1 MRCDTCQHPNV
12 DDANFCVNCGAALAQ
27 TCPHCARRNAPIA
40 RFCAGCGLKL
50 HADGPPARVQTPTVP
65 AVSPVLSTRAAREGE
80 RKRATI
86 LFADIAGST
95 HLVEKLDPE
104 DAAKLLGLVT
114 SAMRAAVARFEGT
127 VNKLQGDG
135 IMALFG
141 TPIPQED
148 HAIRACCAALA
159 MIEDV
164 RAIDGAP
171 PIRVGIHTG
180 EVVVRAIANDVSA
193 QYDAI
198 GVAVHLAAR
207 LEHEAAPF
215 GALISKATLRG
226 AAGSIVV
233 EMVGERL
240 LRGITDPVPVYAL
253 KGIRSTG
260 TSQQFQGGQRLS
272 AFVGRDLEMTVLHRA
287 LEAANAGTSR
297 VLGIVGEA
305 GSGKSRMVFEFLETC
320 RNEGRP
326 VLEARATAHGRVA
339 PLQTVLSLM
348 RAFFGISEEMDIG
361 EATGRVRSAMQRADA
376 MRDTPLLLDFLG
388 LPLGEGETVLTDI
401 AGRRARLLDA
411 IKHLSRSA
419 ALANPSV
426 LVIEDLHWLDAAS
439 EPFIEAVAQAVAGT
453 KSLLLVDFRPGY
465 RATWMER
472 SFYEQVSLVPL
483 SAGAVAVMLDRLLGE
498 DPSLAPLRSRVV
510 DRAAGNPF
518 FAEELVRTLIER
530 GALTGLPGAYRPT
543 QGARDVP
550 LPETVQS
557 VLGSRIDRLAEHD
570 KILLQAAAVVGREFP
585 LEAVAEIAELAGDLA
600 RESIARLVASEMIY
614 ERPDLQRDAFAFRH
628 PLVQEAAYGSLLSD
642 RKRDLHRRAASALA
656 ALYKDRADETAALV
670 AHHWEEAGDVMQAA
684 AAFVK
689 AALWIGTRDPKQA
702 LEAWRSVRRLL
713 EGAAPAP
720 PVDYMMMMACGQIV
734 NYAWREGIDAEEV
747 EPVFDQAMSLA
758 RKLEDMRAAALITLA
773 YGRFL
778 AAHGSADEYLAHTER
793 AMADAELTGDPSL
806 KALSQAVHSHALVSA
821 GFVARGLEANSR
833 ALACVDQIAPR
844 ELQTLGYNVRHW
856 LMALRARLLLLAGR
870 AADVSEELDRLLHN
884 PIEQVDALHR
894 TMALAVAAEVAA
906 LQGQPDVVQF
916 CAAEIESACKDTP
929 TPYLQVLAL
938 RYRGAA
944 ALGSGQPVLAAT
956 LFCEALDLLRRQHA
970 GLEVEPQ
977 ILIGLSEAKSSKDK
991 VQAHA
996 LLQEALA
1003 LAKRRGMRASEG
1015 LALAA
1020 WLRADPRA
1028 SEVRERL
1035 EKLSAETGATYI
1047 TRMG

>member
-1 MRCDTCQHPNV
+1 MRCDTCQHPNA
-12 DDANFCVNCGAALAQ
+12 DDANFCVNCGSALAH
-27 TCPHCARRNAPIA
+27 TCPKCARRNAPIA

-50 HADGPPARVQTPTVP
+50 HADAPPAHLPSTPAP
-65 AVSPVLSTRAAREGE
+65 DIPPLLATRAAREGE

-95 HLVEKLDPE
+95 HLVENLDPE
-104 DAAKLLGLVT
+104 DAAKLLGSVT

-148 HAIRACCAALA
+148 HATRACCAALA

-180 EVVVRAIANDVSA
+180 EVVVRAIANDVSS

-215 GALISKATLRG
+215 GAVISKATLRG

-233 EMVGERL
+233 EMLGERL

-272 AFVGRDLEMTVLHRA
+272 AFVGRDLEMTVLRRA

-320 RNEGRP
+320 RTEGRP
-326 VLEARATAHGRVA
+326 ILEARATAHGRVA

-376 MRDTPLLLDFLG
+376 ERDTPLLLDFLG

-401 AGRRARLLDA
+401 AGRRARLLDT
-411 IKHLSRSA
+411 IKHLSRST

-426 LVIEDLHWLDAAS
+426 LVIEDLHWLDPAS

-453 KSLLLVDFRPGY
+453 KTLLLVDFRPGY

-483 SAGAVAVMLDRLLGE
+483 SAGAVAVMLDRLLGD
-498 DPSLAPLRSRVV
+498 DPAVASLRGRIV

-543 QGARDVP
+543 DGARDVP

-585 LEAVAEIAELAGDLA
+585 LEAVAEIAELAEDLA
-600 RESIARLVASEMIY
+600 RESIARLLASEMIY

-628 PLVQEAAYGSLLSD
+628 PLVQEAAYGSLLSE
-642 RKRDLHRRAASALA
+642 RKRDLHRRAAGALST
-656 ALYKDRADETAALV
+656 LYKDRADETAALI

-702 LEAWRSVRRLL
+702 LEAWRKVRRLL
-713 EGAAPAP
+713 EGAPPAP

-734 NYAWREGIDAEEV
+734 NYAWREGIDANEV
-747 EPVFDQAMSLA
+747 EPVFDQAMMLA
-758 RKLEDMRAAALITLA
+758 RRLKDMRAAALITMA
-773 YGRFL
+773 FGR
-778 AAHGSADEYLAHTER
+778 
-793 AMADAELTGDPSL
+793 
-806 KALSQAVHSHALVSA
+806 
-821 GFVARGLEANSR
+821 
-833 ALACVDQIAPR
+833 
-844 ELQTLGYNVRHW
+844 
-856 LMALRARLLLLAGR
+856 
-870 AADVSEELDRLLHN
+870 
-884 PIEQVDALHR
+884 
-894 TMALAVAAEVAA
+894 
-906 LQGQPDVVQF
+906 
-916 CAAEIESACKDTP
+916 
-929 TPYLQVLAL
+929 
-938 RYRGAA
+938 
-944 ALGSGQPVLAAT
+944 VLAAT
-956 LFCEALDLLRRQHA
+956 GAADDYVAKVEEAQKLVEGQGLASVEAVLAAVYSHALSTAGRYDQALSANHKAMACVHEIDQRDRQTLGFHPEHWLITQRTRAYVMLDRPAEAEPLIDKLLRGDLGPVDTLHSILALGARIEGAARSGDGARALSLLALLDATMEGNETPYLRVLKGRFRGAAYLAAGDAKRAANEIDTALQYAEKLRA
-970 GLEVEPQ
+970 GLEMR
-977 ILIGLSEAKSSKDK
+977 GLLRE
-991 VQAHA
+991 V
-996 LLQEALA
+996 
-1003 LAKRRGMRASEG
+1003 
-1015 LALAA
+1015 LAA
-1020 WLRADPRA
+1020 ARQQQK
-1028 SEVRERL
+1028 VRPV
-1035 EKLSAETGATYI
+1035 T
-1047 TRMG
+1047 

>member
-1 MRCDTCQHPNV
+1 MRCDTCQHPNA
-12 DDANFCVNCGAALAQ
+12 DDANFCVNCGSALAQ
-27 TCPHCARRNAPIA
+27 TCPKCARRNAAIA

-50 HADGPPARVQTPTVP
+50 HADGPPARVHPPPVP
-65 AVSPVLSTRAAREGE
+65 AASPLLSTRAARDGE

-95 HLVEKLDPE
+95 HLVENLDPE
-104 DAAKLLGLVT
+104 DAAKLLGSVT

-148 HAIRACCAALA
+148 HATRACCAALA

-164 RAIDGAP
+164 RAIEGAP

-180 EVVVRAIANDVSA
+180 EVVVRAIANDVSS
-193 QYDAI
+193 QYDAM

-207 LEHEAAPF
+207 LEQKADPF
-215 GALISKATLRG
+215 GAVISKATLRG

-233 EMVGERL
+233 EMLGERL

-272 AFVGRDLEMTVLHRA
+272 AFVGRDLEMTVLRRA

-305 GSGKSRMVFEFLETC
+305 GSGKSRMVFEFLEAC

-348 RAFFGISEEMDIG
+348 RAFFGISEEMDIA
-361 EATGRVRSAMQRADA
+361 EATARVRSAMQRADA
-376 MRDTPLLLDFLG
+376 VRDTPLLLDFLG
-388 LPLGEGETVLTDI
+388 LPLGDGESIPADI

-419 ALANPSV
+419 AIANPSV
-426 LVIEDLHWLDAAS
+426 LVIEDLHWLDPAS

-453 KSLLLVDFRPGY
+453 KTLLLVDFRPGY

-483 SAGAVAVMLDRLLGE
+483 SAGAVAVMLDRLLGD
-498 DPSLAPLRSRVV
+498 DPALAPIRGRVV

-530 GALTGLPGAYRPT
+530 GALTGPPGAYRPT

-585 LEAVAEIAELAGDLA
+585 LEAVAEIAELAEDLA

-642 RKRDLHRRAASALA
+642 RKRDLHRRAASALS
-656 ALYKDRADETAALV
+656 ALYKDRADETAALI

-689 AALWIGTRDPKQA
+689 AALWIGTRDPRQA

-713 EGAAPAP
+713 ATATPAP

-747 EPVFDQAMSLA
+747 EPVFDQAMTLA
-758 RKLEDMRAAALITLA
+758 RKLKDMRAAALITMA
-773 YGRFL
+773 FGR
-778 AAHGSADEYLAHTER
+778 
-793 AMADAELTGDPSL
+793 
-806 KALSQAVHSHALVSA
+806 
-821 GFVARGLEANSR
+821 
-833 ALACVDQIAPR
+833 
-844 ELQTLGYNVRHW
+844 
-856 LMALRARLLLLAGR
+856 
-870 AADVSEELDRLLHN
+870 
-884 PIEQVDALHR
+884 
-894 TMALAVAAEVAA
+894 
-906 LQGQPDVVQF
+906 
-916 CAAEIESACKDTP
+916 
-929 TPYLQVLAL
+929 
-938 RYRGAA
+938 
-944 ALGSGQPVLAAT
+944 VLAAT
-956 LFCEALDLLRRQHA
+956 GSAEEYVAKVEEAQELVARGNLASVNAVLAAVYSHALSTAGRYSEALTANTVASGCVHDIDARDRQTLGFRPEHWLATQRARVLMMLNRMEEANPLIDRLLTDTA
-970 GLEVEPQ
+970 
-977 ILIGLSEAKSSKDK
+977 SEADTLHK
-991 VQAHA
+991 
-996 LLQEALA
+996 ALA
-1003 LAKRRGMRASEG
+1003 IGIRIESAVRSDDGPRALVLADALDKALNGNETPYLKVLSGRYRGMARLLVTLRIEDG
-1015 LALAA
+1015 HNPNLELVLN
-1020 WLRADPRA
+1020 WLD
-1028 SEVRERL
+1028 SSVICEQD
-1035 EKLSAETGATYI
+1035 
-1047 TRMG
+1047 

>member
-1 MRCDTCQHPNV
+1 MRCDTCQHPNA
-12 DDANFCVNCGAALAQ
+12 DDASFCVNCGSALAQ
-27 TCPHCARRNAPIA
+27 TCPKCARRNAAIA

-50 HADGPPARVQTPTVP
+50 HADGPPARLPHTPAP
-65 AVSPVLSTRAAREGE
+65 DISPVLTTRAAREGE

-104 DAAKLLGLVT
+104 DAAHLLGSVT

-164 RAIDGAP
+164 RAIEGAP

-180 EVVVRAIANDVSA
+180 EVVVRAIANDVSS

-207 LEHEAAPF
+207 LEQEAAPF
-215 GALISKATLRG
+215 GAVISKATLRG

-233 EMVGERL
+233 EMLGERL

-260 TSQQFQGGQRLS
+260 TSHQFQGGQRLS
-272 AFVGRDLEMTVLHRA
+272 AFVGRDLEMTVLRRA

-348 RAFFGISEEMDIG
+348 RAFFGVSEEMDIG
-361 EATGRVRSAMQRADA
+361 EATERVRSAMQRADA
-376 MRDTPLLLDFLG
+376 ARDTPLLLDFLG
-388 LPLGEGETVLTDI
+388 LPLGEGEAVLADI

-411 IKHLSRSA
+411 IKHLSRSTA
-419 ALANPSV
+419 IANPSM
-426 LVIEDLHWLDAAS
+426 LVIEDLHWLDPAS
-439 EPFIEAVAQAVAGT
+439 EPFIEAIAQAVAGT
-453 KSLLLVDFRPGY
+453 KTLLIVDFRPGY

-483 SAGAVAVMLDRLLGE
+483 SAGAIAVMLDRLLGKA
-498 DPSLAPLRSRVV
+498 PALSPLRGRIV

-530 GALTGLPGAYRPT
+530 GALIGQPGAYLPT
-543 QGARDVP
+543 HGARDVP

-585 LEAVAEIAELAGDLA
+585 LEAVAEIAELTDDLS

-642 RKRDLHRRAASALA
+642 RKRDLHRRAAGALA
-656 ALYKDRADETAALV
+656 ALYKERADETAALV
-670 AHHWEEAGDVMQAA
+670 AHHWEEAGDVMQAS

-689 AALWIGTRDPKQA
+689 AALWIGTRDPRQA

-713 EGAAPAP
+713 ATAPPAP

-734 NYAWREGIDAEEV
+734 NYAWREGIDADEV
-747 EPVFDQAMSLA
+747 EPVFNQAMTLA
-758 RKLEDMRAAALITLA
+758 RKLKDMRAAALITMA
-773 YGRFL
+773 FGRVL
-778 AAHGSADEYLAHTER
+778 AATGSADDYVAKVEEAQQLVEGSNLPSVEAVLAAVYSHALATAGRFDQALVANEAALGCVDRIDARDRQTLGFHPEHWLTTQR
-793 AMADAELTGDPSL
+793 ARALMMLNRMSDSEQLIEKLLDGEAGPVDPLHRALALGVRIEWAAQSGDGL
-806 KALSQAVHSHALVSA
+806 KALAI
-821 GFVARGLEANSR
+821 
-833 ALACVDQIAPR
+833 VDK
-844 ELQTLGYNVRHW
+844 LN
-856 LMALRARLLLLAGR
+856 
-870 AADVSEELDRLLHN
+870 DVLKGNE
-884 PIEQVDALHR
+884 
-894 TMALAVAAEVAA
+894 
-906 LQGQPDVVQF
+906 
-916 CAAEIESACKDTP
+916 
-929 TPYLQVLAL
+929 TPYLQVLAA
-938 RYRGAA
+938 RYRGLAR
-944 ALGSGQPVLAAT
+944 LAAGDVKGAISD
-956 LFCEALDLLRRQHA
+956 LEGALTYSRAQRA
-970 GLEVEPQ
+970 GLEMRPH
-977 ILIGLSEAKSSKDK
+977 LIA
-991 VQAHA
+991 A
-996 LLQEALA
+996 LQKAQSQYA
-1003 LAKRRGMRASEG
+1003 RAS
-1015 LALAA
+1015 
-1020 WLRADPRA
+1020 
-1028 SEVRERL
+1028 
-1035 EKLSAETGATYI
+1035 
-1047 TRMG
+1047 